1 MRKMMRKNLVSRM
14 AAAVSSGISCD
25 QNLPSTWFFCHLW
38 NRSEWLHACAE
49 GYLVCLILGIDELQQ
64 EVATAGHPGG
74 CVCLGDMAGLEDE
87 RLKEQG

>member
-25 QNLPSTWFFCHLW
+25 LTLPIKWLICHLW

-49 GYLVCLILGIDELQQ
+49 GYVVCLMLGMGELRR
-64 EVATAGHPGG
+64 EVAAACHPGG